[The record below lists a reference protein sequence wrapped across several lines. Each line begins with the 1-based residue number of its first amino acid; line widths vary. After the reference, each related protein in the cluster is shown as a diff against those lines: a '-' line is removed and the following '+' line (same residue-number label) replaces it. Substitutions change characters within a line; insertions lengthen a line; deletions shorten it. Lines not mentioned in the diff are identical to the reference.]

1 MSMYFEVRAHVIKVL
16 HVEPFKTTPTDRYS
30 FYGDGVKVKMI
41 VKEFDHEKKV
51 KKVFSVAKWAEIQ
64 NKGYYDN

>member
-1 MSMYFEVRAHVIKVL
+1 MSMRFIVRTEVMKVL

-41 VKEFDHEKKV
+41 VKEFDHEFKV